1 LKPPLSREIYLGV
14 TSNARPSLLEPIN
27 ASAHSGRIVFKHLSI
42 YLTDL
47 PETPVHAL
55 PPGITRIAVS
65 PNTAIFIDN
74 TTGKLL
80 DRSAMKALNLD
91 VKSETLRS
99 KIARKSKD
107 IVNHDAPQSYS
118 SNYFGPKSNAMGGVA
133 HSYGGYNIIGDFHQS
148 TPSAAYSYADF
159 GMTTNVDSNF
169 MRDFKCCGQ
178 TLPNLSDLLQHYEEA
193 HAPQTPQSMPAASSA
208 AALTFGEEDLF
219 QYYEEVPAQ
228 QTLQSMP
235 TASSAAALTLGKEHK
250 PFRCPVI
257 GCEKAYKNQNGLK
270 YVPQRLVGQH

>member
-1 LKPPLSREIYLGV
+1 LKPPFSRAIYFGA
-14 TSNARPSLLEPIN
+14 TSRAGPSLLEPIN
-27 ASAHSGRIVFKHLSI
+27 ASAHSERIVFKHLSI

-80 DRSAMKALNLD
+80 DRIAMKALNLD
-91 VKSETLRS
+91 VKPETLRS

-107 IVNHDAPQSYS
+107 IVNHDAPHSYS
-118 SNYFGPKSNAMGGVA
+118 SNDFAPKSNAMGGVP
-133 HSYGGYNIIGDFHQS
+133 HSYGGYNIIGDFHPS
-148 TPSAAYSYADF
+148 TPSAPYSYADF
-159 GMTTNVDSNF
+159 GARSRYTIPATVEANF
-169 MRDFKCCGQ
+169 TKDFACCGQ
-178 TLPNLSDLLQHYEEA
+178 TLPTLSDLLQHYEEA
-193 HAPQTPQSMPAASSA
+193 HAQKTPQSM
-208 AALTFGEEDLF
+208 
-219 QYYEEVPAQ
+219 
-228 QTLQSMP
+228 QTAPS
-235 TASSAAALTLGKEHK
+235 TAALTLGKEHK

-270 YVPQRLVGQH
+270 YVPQRLVG